1 MITRWKDDHDEETR
15 FALGL
20 FAESDG
26 TEGGGTSGQEDGGED
41 AGGGSES
48 EAKSES
54 SVEEGSR
61 STIAVSKPEWLADK
75 FWNPK
80 DLVAD
85 LAQRTEEAR
94 SSAEKRLSSKYED
107 LKQEVAKDMAEAV
120 PVGVP
125 ENPKGYEMQ
134 IRDSAVPEGVHV
146 EISPEDPMLQFF
158 QETAHKYKVP
168 QSEFNEIINQYV
180 STRIAELP
188 NYKEEMEAL
197 GEHGELR
204 TERIMNWA
212 SSTLSPDS
220 QEALKGIAVTAK
232 INDETGNYNE
242 AYSKAELKEMMNDER
257 YWKNG
262 GDPTYIAKVRAG
274 FRRLANG

>member
-1 MITRWKDDHDEETR
+1 M
-15 FALGL
+15 
-20 FAESDG
+20 AEGKIDY
-26 TEGGGTSGQEDGGED
+26 E
-41 AGGGSES
+41 
-48 EAKSES
+48 
-54 SVEEGSR
+54 R
-61 STIAVSKPEWLADK
+61 
-75 FWNPK
+75 
-80 DLVAD
+80 

-134 IRDSAVPEGVHV
+134 LRDSAVPEGVHV

-220 QEALKGIAVTAK
+220 QEALKGIAVTADAVTFIEELMELAGNPALK
-232 INDETGNYNE
+232 INEETGNYNE